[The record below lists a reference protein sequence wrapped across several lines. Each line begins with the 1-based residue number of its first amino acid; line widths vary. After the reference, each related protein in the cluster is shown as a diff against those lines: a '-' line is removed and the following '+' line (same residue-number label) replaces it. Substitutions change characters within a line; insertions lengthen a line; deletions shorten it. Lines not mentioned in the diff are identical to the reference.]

1 MQRPKHIRIKRKTEA
16 YIKTKAYKIEIEAY
30 KIQFEGLKYQDLNL
44 FI

>member
-1 MQRPKHIRIKRKTEA
+1 MQRPKHIRIKHKTEA